1 VAAASEHNE
10 NRRATGNTITTEDE
24 PSDGKRM
31 LLPDVTVE
39 KAVYETPLPHANVSS
54 LIPQLPFD
62 EVMVKLEPIPEIVNV
77 ASV

>member
-1 VAAASEHNE
+1 
-10 NRRATGNTITTEDE
+10 
-24 PSDGKRM
+24 
-31 LLPDVTVE
+31 VE